1 MGSRAVAAQPS
12 VAFDSPCW
20 PRPFPVEF
28 CCKVPRRRPL
38 HVHRGPLIPNG
49 SRNPS
54 TGEAV
59 NAAASM
65 AVVEALAMIV
75 NGNARLATGYV
86 MLSSKYVS
94 DRTIMASR
102 LSKPIR

>member
-1 MGSRAVAAQPS
+1 SLGYY
-12 VAFDSPCW
+12 SPCW

-49 SRNPS
+49 SRDPS

-65 AVVEALAMIV
+65 AVVEALAMTV

-86 MLSSKYVS
+86 MISCKSVS
-94 DRTIMASR
+94 DKAIMASR
-102 LSKPIR
+102 LSKPIC